1 MANPLTEAVI
11 GSITSQL
18 DPSNKAV
25 RELMSA
31 MTEEKRQD
39 VVERQG
45 ETIENIARKLSKA
58 IDDHASQSV
67 IGAYEKL
74 LAKAQSV

>member
-11 GSITSQL
+11 SSITSQL

-25 RELMSA
+25 RDLMSA
-31 MTEEKRQD
+31 MTLEKMQD
-39 VVERQG
+39 VTDRQA
-45 ETIENIARKLSKA
+45 ETVQNLQLKLEKA
-58 IDDHASQSV
+58 IDKGAPASV

-74 LAKAQSV
+74 LAKAQSY